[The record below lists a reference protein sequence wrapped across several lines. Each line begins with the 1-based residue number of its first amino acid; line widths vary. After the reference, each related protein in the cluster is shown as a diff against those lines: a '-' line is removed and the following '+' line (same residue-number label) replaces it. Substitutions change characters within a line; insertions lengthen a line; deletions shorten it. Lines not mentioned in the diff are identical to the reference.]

1 MKSEVYNIDCVEFM
15 KQYPD
20 NHWELA
26 IVDVPYGIKW
36 ASKPVSTSGL
46 RTHSI
51 TNKKS
56 FVKGNNFAV
65 KDWDNAIPKQE
76 YFDDLFRVSKNQ
88 IIWGE
93 NYLQFNQKPISSG
106 RIFWDKING
115 DTTFADGEI
124 AWCSSTNTIRKF
136 EFLWKGMMQGKSISE
151 GKTQQGNKK
160 LNEKKTHP
168 TQKPVKLYEW
178 ILTNYAKAGDK
189 ILDTHGGSM
198 SSVIACLNLGFKITC
213 TELDKDYYE
222 QAKLRIT
229 EHQKQQ
235 SLFNPTQEIQFI
247 N

>member
-1 MKSEVYNIDCVEFM
+1 MKSEVFNIDCVEFM

-124 AWCSSTNTIRKF
+124 AWCS
-136 EFLWKGMMQGKSISE
+136 
-151 GKTQQGNKK
+151 
-160 LNEKKTHP
+160 
-168 TQKPVKLYEW
+168 
-178 ILTNYAKAGDK
+178 
-189 ILDTHGGSM
+189 
-198 SSVIACLNLGFKITC
+198 
-213 TELDKDYYE
+213 
-222 QAKLRIT
+222 
-229 EHQKQQ
+229 
-235 SLFNPTQEIQFI
+235 
-247 N
+247 